1 MAGAS
6 FQVQIRH
13 ILVDEKEVAELL
25 METINTPKSGTERVK
40 LFMSMAEKY
49 SKCPSKA
56 DGGNLGWLEM
66 GWNISDPRVP
76 RGGFKKLKNEELYN
90 LISEGLEK
98 KTLLSKIA
106 AGPFKTHEGCHL
118 VIIANEFH
126 TDRIL

>member
-13 ILVDEKEVAELL
+13 LLVDDKEAAELL

-40 LFMSMAEKY
+40 LLMDMAGKY
-49 SKCPSKA
+49 SKCPSKE

-76 RGGFKKLKNEELYN
+76 RGGFKKLKNEELYDW
-90 LISEGLEK
+90 ISEGLDK

-106 AGPFKTHEGCHL
+106 GGPVKTHEGYHL
-118 VIIANEFH
+118 VMIANEFR
-126 TDRIL
+126 TNRIL

>member
-6 FQVQIRH
+6 FQIQVRH
-13 ILVDEKEVAELL
+13 ILVDDIEVAQLL
-25 METINTPKSGTERVK
+25 KETINTPKSGTERVK
-40 LFMSMAEKY
+40 LMMKMAGQY
-49 SKCPSKA
+49 SKCSSKA

-90 LISEGLEK
+90 IISEGLDK

-106 AGPFKTHEGCHL
+106 FGPVKTHEGYHL
-118 VIIANEFH
+118 VMVANEF
-126 TDRIL
+126 TTNRIL

>member
-25 METINTPKSGTERVK
+25 METINTPKVGTERVK
-40 LFMSMAEKY
+40 LLMKMAEKY
-49 SKCPSKA
+49 SKCSSKK

-76 RGGFKKLKNEELYN
+76 RGGFKKLANEELHDV
-90 LISEGLEK
+90 ISEGLDK

-106 AGPFKTHEGCHL
+106 FGPVKTHEGYHL
-118 VIIANEFH
+118 IMVSNEFV
-126 TDRIL
+126 TNRIL

>member
-13 ILVDEKEVAELL
+13 ILVDDEEVAKLL
-25 METINTPKSGTERVK
+25 KETINTPKSGTERVK
-40 LFMSMAEKY
+40 LLMKMAEEY
-49 SKCPSKA
+49 SKCSSKA

-76 RGGFKKLKNEELYN
+76 RGGFKKLENEELHN
-90 LISEGLEK
+90 TISEGLDK

-106 AGPFKTHEGCHL
+106 FGPVKTHEGFHL
-118 VIIANEFH
+118 VMVANEF
-126 TDRIL
+126 TTNRIL

>member
-13 ILVDEKEVAELL
+13 ILVDDKEAAELL
-25 METINTPKSGTERVK
+25 KETINTPKVGTERVQLLMK
-40 LFMSMAEKY
+40 MAEKF
-49 SKCPSKA
+49 SKCSSKK

-76 RGGFKKLKNEELYN
+76 RGGFKKLANEELYN
-90 LISEGLEK
+90 TISEGLDK
-98 KTLLSKIA
+98 KTLISKIA
-106 AGPFKTHEGCHL
+106 FGPVKTHEGYHL
-118 VIIANEFH
+118 VMVANEFT

>member
-13 ILVDEKEVAELL
+13 ILVDEEEVAELL
-25 METINTPKSGTERVK
+25 KETINTPKSGTDRVK
-40 LFMSMAEKY
+40 LLMKMAKKY
-49 SKCPSKA
+49 STCSSKE

-76 RGGFKKLKNEELYN
+76 RGGFKKLKNEDLYN
-90 LISEGLEK
+90 MISEGLDK

-106 AGPFKTHEGCHL
+106 TGPMKTYEGYHL
-118 VIIANEFH
+118 VMVANEF
-126 TDRIL
+126 TTNRIL

>member
-13 ILVDEKEVAELL
+13 ILLEEKDVAELL
-25 METINTPKSGTERVK
+25 KETINTPKSGTERVK
-40 LFMSMAEKY
+40 LLMKMAETY
-49 SKCPSKA
+49 SKCSSKE

-76 RGGFKKLKNEELYN
+76 RGGFKKLENEELYN
-90 LISEGLEK
+90 TISEGLKK
-98 KTLLSKIA
+98 KTLISKTA
-106 AGPFKTHEGCHL
+106 FGPVKTHEGYHL
-118 VIIANEFH
+118 VMVANEFR

>member
-13 ILVDEKEVAELL
+13 ILVEEKDVAELL
-25 METINTPKSGTERVK
+25 KETINTPKSGTERVQLLMK
-40 LFMSMAEKY
+40 MAGNY
-49 SKCPSKA
+49 SKCSSKE

-76 RGGFKKLKNEELYN
+76 RGGFKKLENEELYN
-90 LISEGLEK
+90 AISEGLEK
-98 KTLLSKIA
+98 KTLLSKTA
-106 AGPFKTHEGCHL
+106 FGPVKTHEGYHL
-118 VIIANEFH
+118 VMVANEFH